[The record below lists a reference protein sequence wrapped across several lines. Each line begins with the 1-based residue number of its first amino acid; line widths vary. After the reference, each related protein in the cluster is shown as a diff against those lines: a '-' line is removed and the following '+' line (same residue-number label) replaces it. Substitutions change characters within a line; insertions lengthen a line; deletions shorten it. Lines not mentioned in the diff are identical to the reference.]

1 MEKSLEENIVK
12 LVIELLI
19 LLKNCTEWGSNP
31 RRHNLTRLKRVAFTT
46 RPSVLT
52 IYGLV
57 LLVPFS
63 LERYRFQL
71 KNCCMEL

>member
-1 MEKSLEENIVK
+1 
-12 LVIELLI
+12 
-19 LLKNCTEWGSNP
+19 
-31 RRHNLTRLKRVAFTT
+31 
-46 RPSVLT
+46 VLT